1 MISDIESRC
10 ATDMAST
17 VQVLMST
24 YNGTDYLRE
33 QIDSILAQDHPHVR
47 LLVRDDGSSD
57 GTVSVLRQYE
67 NSHGNVKVVTG
78 ENLGVVDSFFR
89 LLELADDVDYYAF
102 SDQDDVWKSNKL
114 SRAVAR
120 LEAEEEEGEPLL
132 YFNRQEFVDADL
144 DHLGYSP
151 EPNVLGFE
159 NALIQNQPLGCAT
172 VINTSA
178 RELLVQNLPDEA
190 LMHDWWVYAVVSA
203 FGRVFYDPTP
213 TLLYRQHGENV
224 VGDTENRFKHFM
236 RRLQRF
242 LTRNWKNDIFR
253 PSNQAEKIDRIF
265 GEHLE
270 DQKKTL
276 VKRMVWSKRRFVN
289 RLIYA
294 LSTGVRRNTLVDD
307 FLFRFMVL
315 INRY

>member
-1 MISDIESRC
+1 MS
-10 ATDMAST
+10 AT

-24 YNGTDYLRE
+24 YNGTDYLRD
-33 QIDSILAQDHPHVR
+33 QIDSILAQDHSSVR

-57 GTVSVLRQYE
+57 GTVSILREYE
-67 NSHGNVKVVTG
+67 DTYENVKVVAG

-102 SDQDDVWKSNKL
+102 SDQDDVWKSKKL

-120 LEAEEEEGEPLL
+120 LEQEENEEGEPLL

-144 DHLGYSP
+144 NHLGYSP
-151 EPNVLGFE
+151 EPNVLGFQ

-172 VINTSA
+172 VINASA
-178 RELLVQNLPDEA
+178 HELLIQNLPDEA

-203 FGRVFYDPTP
+203 FGRIFYDPTP

-253 PSNQAEKIDRIF
+253 PSNQAEKIARIF
-265 GEHLE
+265 GGRLDNEE
-270 DQKKTL
+270 ETL
-276 VKRMVWSKRRFVN
+276 VRRMVWSKRRFVN

-294 LSTGVRRNTLVDD
+294 MSAGVQRNTVIDD

>member
-1 MISDIESRC
+1 MSD
-10 ATDMAST
+10 T

-24 YNGTDYLRE
+24 YNGTDYLRD
-33 QIDSILAQDHPHVR
+33 QIDSILAQDHSSVR
-47 LLVRDDGSSD
+47 LLARDDGSSD
-57 GTVSVLRQYE
+57 GTVSILREYE
-67 NSHGNVKVVTG
+67 DTYENVKVVAG

-102 SDQDDVWKSNKL
+102 SDQDDVWKSKKL
-114 SRAVAR
+114 SRAVVR
-120 LEAEEEEGEPLL
+120 LEQEENEEGEPLL

-144 DHLGYSP
+144 NHLGYSP
-151 EPNVLGFE
+151 EPNVLGFQ

-172 VINTSA
+172 VINA
-178 RELLVQNLPDEA
+178 PAHELLIQNLPDEA

-203 FGRVFYDPTP
+203 FGRIFYDPTP

-253 PSNQAEKIDRIF
+253 PSNQAEKIARIF
-265 GEHLE
+265 GGRLDNEE
-270 DQKKTL
+270 ETL
-276 VKRMVWSKRRFVN
+276 VRRMVWSKRRFVN

-294 LSTGVRRNTLVDD
+294 MSAGVQRNTVIDD

>member
-1 MISDIESRC
+1 
-10 ATDMAST
+10 MAAT

-33 QIDSILAQDHPHVR
+33 QIDSILAQDHSHVR

-57 GTVSVLRQYE
+57 GTVSVLREYEDTYE
-67 NSHGNVKVVTG
+67 NVEVVAG
-78 ENLGVVDSFFR
+78 ENVGVVDSFFR
-89 LLELADDVDYYAF
+89 LLKLADDVEYYAF

-120 LEAEEEEGEPLL
+120 LQREQNEEDEPLL

-144 DHLGYSP
+144 NHLGYSP
-151 EPNVLGFE
+151 EPNVLGFR

-172 VINTSA
+172 VINAPA
-178 RELLVQNLPDEA
+178 RELLVRNLPDEA

-203 FGRVFYDPTP
+203 FGRVFYDPEP

-253 PSNQAEKIDRIF
+253 PSNQAEKIAHIF
-265 GEHLE
+265 GDRLDDEAE
-270 DQKKTL
+270 TL
-276 VKRMVWSKRRFVN
+276 VRRMVWSKRLFVN
-289 RLIYA
+289 RLIYVT
-294 LSTGVRRNTLVDD
+294 STNVKRNTIIDD
-307 FLFRFMVL
+307 VLFRFMVL

>member
-1 MISDIESRC
+1 MSD
-10 ATDMAST
+10 T

-24 YNGTDYLRE
+24 YNGTDYLRD
-33 QIDSILAQDHPHVR
+33 QIDSILAQDHSSVR
-47 LLVRDDGSSD
+47 LLARDDGSSD
-57 GTVSVLRQYE
+57 GTVSILREYE
-67 NSHGNVKVVTG
+67 DAYENVKVVAG

-102 SDQDDVWKSNKL
+102 SDQDDVWKSKKL
-114 SRAVAR
+114 SRAVVR
-120 LEAEEEEGEPLL
+120 LEQEENEEGEPLL

-144 DHLGYSP
+144 NHLGYSP
-151 EPNVLGFE
+151 EPNVLGFQ

-172 VINTSA
+172 VINA
-178 RELLVQNLPDEA
+178 PAHELLIQNLPDEA

-203 FGRVFYDPTP
+203 FGRIFYDPTP

-253 PSNQAEKIDRIF
+253 PSNQAEKIARIF
-265 GEHLE
+265 GGRLDNEE
-270 DQKKTL
+270 ETL
-276 VKRMVWSKRRFVN
+276 VRRMVWSKRRFVN

-294 LSTGVRRNTLVDD
+294 MSAGVQRNTVIDD

>member
-1 MISDIESRC
+1 
-10 ATDMAST
+10 
-17 VQVLMST
+17 MST
-24 YNGTDYLRE
+24 YNGTDYLRD
-33 QIDSILAQDHPHVR
+33 QIDSILAQDHSSVR
-47 LLVRDDGSSD
+47 LLARDDGSSD
-57 GTVSVLRQYE
+57 GTVSILREYE
-67 NSHGNVKVVTG
+67 DAYENVKVVAG

-102 SDQDDVWKSNKL
+102 SDQDDVWKSKKL
-114 SRAVAR
+114 SRAVVR
-120 LEAEEEEGEPLL
+120 LEQEENEEGEPLL

-144 DHLGYSP
+144 NHLGYSP
-151 EPNVLGFE
+151 EPNVLGFQ

-172 VINTSA
+172 VINA
-178 RELLVQNLPDEA
+178 PAHELLIQNLPDEA

-203 FGRVFYDPTP
+203 FGRIFYDPTP

-253 PSNQAEKIDRIF
+253 PSNQAEKIARIF
-265 GEHLE
+265 GGRLDNEE
-270 DQKKTL
+270 ETL
-276 VKRMVWSKRRFVN
+276 VRRMVWSKRRFVN

-294 LSTGVRRNTLVDD
+294 MSAGVQRNTVIDD